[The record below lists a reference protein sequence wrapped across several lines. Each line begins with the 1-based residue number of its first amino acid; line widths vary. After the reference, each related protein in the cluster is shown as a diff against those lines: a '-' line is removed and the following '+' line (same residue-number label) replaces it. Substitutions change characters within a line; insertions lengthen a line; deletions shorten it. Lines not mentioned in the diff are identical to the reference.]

1 MKKDNKKEGIEK
13 EEFSGENE
21 KKLPKKTKKKI
32 NIETVLIENF
42 IHLQRVLTNL
52 ASRFD
57 ELSKNI
63 EKLLRLFE
71 ITAESYAGKDQ
82 NEVDREFLKKL
93 DSLLDQNKVISKG
106 IMLMEEKIR
115 NKSMPQNQEFNR
127 ALRPSIPKY

>member
-1 MKKDNKKEGIEK
+1 MKKNKEK
-13 EEFSGENE
+13 EEKIEGESE
-21 KKLPKKTKKKI
+21 KDKERLLKKI
-32 NIETVLIENF
+32 KKGTNIENVLIENF

-115 NKSMPQNQEFNR
+115 NKSMPQNNQEFNR
-127 ALRPSIPKY
+127 ALRPSIPRY